1 MGTAGVQLIDQST
14 GEGIAR
20 YPISDGETASEAV
33 LGAFEL
39 VSATRD
45 DGQVLYDY
53 VDPDALDRLFDG
65 AGSPTLSATL
75 WGHQVVVTDEAVT
88 VYERG

>member
-1 MGTAGVQLIDQST
+1 MSTTGVQLIDQNT

-33 LGAFEL
+33 LGAFDL
-39 VSATRD
+39 IAARRG

-65 AGSPTLSATL
+65 AGTPTVSAEL
-75 WGHQVVVTDEAVT
+75 WGHRVVVTDDAVT
-88 VYERG
+88 VYERS